1 MNNNSTDSR
10 NSSQG
15 TDGVPDSAGRAFDGT
30 SDALAPPLKRMSPD
44 SIDDSMAFDLLENPQ
59 NWPGDPAIQATLA
72 ELLEVHLALH
82 AHADELAS
90 TLMRPKGFRRHA
102 SGWLIAAAAA
112 AFAVLPAAYV
122 FTRVR
127 EAHRMQARGAEL
139 VTQYQKRVQAKLWSD
154 FFMDSLD
161 LLKQIES
168 KAKYCAPDLEDRGG
182 EIEMARRL
190 YALGRSLPS
199 DGLDDP
205 KLLEAGRN
213 IQNWLTEVSA
223 NDSCIS
229 VERTHELLLMA
240 QSMELKHK
248 TNMLQNKLKE
258 IES

>member
-1 MNNNSTDSR
+1 MNNNPTDT
-10 NSSQG
+10 NNYSQG
-15 TDGVPDSAGRAFDGT
+15 TDGAPDSVGRAFDGS
-30 SDALAPPLKRMSPD
+30 SDALAPPAKKVPPA
-44 SIDDSMAFDLLENPQ
+44 SIDDSTAFDLLENPQ
-59 NWPGDPAIQATLA
+59 NWPSDPAIQATLA

-112 AFAVLPAAYV
+112 AFAVMPAAYV
-122 FTRVR
+122 FARVR

-161 LLKQIES
+161 LLKQVQS
-168 KAKYCAPDLEDRGG
+168 RAKYCAPDLEDRGG
-182 EIEMARRL
+182 EIERARRL
-190 YALGRSLPS
+190 YALGRSLPF

-205 KLLEAGRN
+205 ELFEAGRN

-229 VERTHELLLMA
+229 VERSHELLALA
-240 QSMELKHK
+240 QAMGLEHK
-248 TNMLQNKLKE
+248 TNMLQNRLKE

>member
-1 MNNNSTDSR
+1 
-10 NSSQG
+10 
-15 TDGVPDSAGRAFDGT
+15 
-30 SDALAPPLKRMSPD
+30 
-44 SIDDSMAFDLLENPQ
+44 
-59 NWPGDPAIQATLA
+59 LA
-72 ELLEVHLALH
+72 ELLEIHLAMH
-82 AHADELAS
+82 AHADNLAS

-102 SGWLIAAAAA
+102 AGWLITAAAA
-112 AFAVLPAAYV
+112 AFAILPAAYV

-161 LLKQIES
+161 LLKQVQS

-182 EIEMARRL
+182 EIERARRL
-190 YALGRSLPS
+190 YALGSSLPF

-205 KLLEAGRN
+205 ELFEAGRN

-223 NDSCIS
+223 NDACIS
-229 VERTHELLLMA
+229 VERSNELLVLA
-240 QSMELKHK
+240 QIMELEHK
-248 TNMLQNKLKE
+248 TNMLQHKLKE